1 MSEDNNLNEVHPELE
16 EILTTAEDKLVDH
29 VIDSVLE
36 DFKQIEQAMWDKIG
50 DPDGLAAL
58 FGVHIL
64 ANNMADAMDKVVEL
78 GEDAMPLNKPDDI
91 DSDEGGLLGIECYG
105 ETGHAYDMLPSPEM
119 LLAIAE
125 KDPVG
130 IIVRVGGHSS
140 QTAVKD
146 GKRPSQADDRQDV
159 VLTVMCTH
167 AAVYT
172 IVRFVSDPSRTEIVV
187 QQLAELNVG
196 ESKLVDAIVTTFMGP
211 NIIRD
216 QRPEMFE
223 DFKEELRG
231 QINKHNN

>member
-16 EILTTAEDKLVDH
+16 DILTNAEDKLIEH
-29 VIDSVLE
+29 VVDSVLD
-36 DFKQIEQAMWDKIG
+36 DFKQIEEAMWDRLG
-50 DPDGLAAL
+50 DPDGLASV

-64 ANNMADAMDKVVEL
+64 ANNMSDAMDKVVEL
-78 GEDAMPLNKPDDI
+78 GDDAVPLNKPDDI
-91 DSDEGGLLGIECYG
+91 DSEEGGLLGVELYAQ
-105 ETGHAYDMLPSPEM
+105 TGQAYELLPNPEM

-130 IIVRVGGHSS
+130 LIVRVGGHSS
-140 QTAVKD
+140 ETATKE
-146 GKRPSQADDRQDV
+146 GKRPSEADDRKDV

-167 AAVYT
+167 AAIYT
-172 IVRFVSDPSRTEIVV
+172 IVRFIGESRTEIMVK
-187 QQLAELNVG
+187 QLSDMVVG

-223 DFKEELRG
+223 DFKEELRE